1 MMDIKSPNF
10 DFPAKLDTALMHQLV
25 LPERYCIEDPN
36 SALMKLRIFG
46 ELLAKN
52 LAARFGIFT
61 DQSQQNE
68 ILKKLK
74 YQDILDQKLADIG
87 IMQLMVK
94 LKIHYQVVI

>member
-10 DFPAKLDTALMHQLV
+10 DFPAKLDTALMHQAELA
-25 LPERYCIEDPN
+25 ERFALEDPN
-36 SALMKLRIFG
+36 LALMKLRLFG

-52 LAARFGIFT
+52 IAARFGVFT